1 MLETYKKLVDF
12 LGLILGEH
20 CKIVLFDLRLSPPTV
35 VAIANG
41 TMEGGKGI
49 GAPLTRVARDII
61 DSGEWK
67 TCDYKTEFLGR
78 TRKGELLK
86 SSYFFIK
93 DAGQLIGMLSINSSA
108 TQYQK
113 LCQEILQLGGFSSL
127 LTLQPAESAPVPD
140 HFSESFSDVSE
151 LVANILGARFAGIG
165 ASRMTQA
172 EKITVIQTLY
182 DKGVF
187 LIKGAVPEVAQAL
200 FCSEATVYRYL
211 SKLSGKR

>member
-67 TCDYKTEFLGR
+67 TCDYKSEFLGR
-78 TRKGELLK
+78 TRQRR
-86 SSYFFIK
+86 I
-93 DAGQLIGMLSINSSA
+93 
-108 TQYQK
+108 T
-113 LCQEILQLGGFSSL
+113 EILLFFYQGR
-127 LTLQPAESAPVPD
+127 
-140 HFSESFSDVSE
+140 
-151 LVANILGARFAGIG
+151 GA
-165 ASRMTQA
+165 TNW
-172 EKITVIQTLY
+172 
-182 DKGVF
+182 D
-187 LIKGAVPEVAQAL
+187 AL
-200 FCSEATVYRYL
+200 H
-211 SKLSGKR
+211 

>member
-20 CKIVLFDLRLSPPTV
+20 CKIVLFDLMLSPPAV

-41 TMEGGKGI
+41 TMEGGQGI

-61 DSGEWK
+61 ESEEWK
-67 TCDYKTEFLGR
+67 TCDYKSEFPGR

-108 TQYQK
+108 AQYQK
-113 LCQEILQLGGFSSL
+113 LCQQILQLSGFASL
-127 LTLQPAESAPVPD
+127 LTLQPAESASVPD

-151 LVANILGARFAGIG
+151 LVANILGARFASIG
-165 ASRMTQA
+165 ASRLTQA
-172 EKITVIQTLY
+172 EKMTVIQALY

-187 LIKGAVPEVAQAL
+187 LIKGAVPEVAQSL

-211 SKLSGKR
+211 SKVSGKR